1 MRIEQENQT
10 VFVSTGSVPI
20 RLEAPTIVFVHGA
33 GHDHSVWTM
42 YSRFFVR
49 KGYNAIAVDLPGHGQ
64 SDGQPLGTIS
74 DMSVWVANI
83 LRLLNIQKTVL
94 VGHSM
99 GSLVAAQLAADR
111 PSVCESIV
119 MLGVSMPMPVSD
131 VLMSAAAGGQHAAFD
146 MANFWSHAKRSDS
159 RSNPGVWKFGLN
171 NRLMERNGTDAFY
184 TDLQAC
190 NSFSALAT
198 LEVPSLLILGEFD
211 QMTPYKSG
219 VQVGATFCSQIVKI
233 DGAGHAMLTEQPN
246 KVLDALWNF
255 VDL

>member
-1 MRIEQENQT
+1 
-10 VFVSTGSVPI
+10 
-20 RLEAPTIVFVHGA
+20 
-33 GHDHSVWTM
+33 
-42 YSRFFVR
+42 
-49 KGYNAIAVDLPGHGQ
+49 
-64 SDGQPLGTIS
+64 
-74 DMSVWVANI
+74 
-83 LRLLNIQKTVL
+83 
-94 VGHSM
+94 
-99 GSLVAAQLAADR
+99 
-111 PSVCESIV
+111 
-119 MLGVSMPMPVSD
+119 MPMPVSD

-146 MANFWSHAKRSDS
+146 MANYWSHAKQSDS
-159 RSNPGVWKFGLN
+159 RSNPGVWKYGLN

-219 VQVGATFCSQIVKI
+219 VQVGATFSSQIVKI

>member
-1 MRIEQENQT
+1 MRIEHENQN

-211 QMTPYKSG
+211 QMTPYKAG
-219 VQVGATFCSQIVKI
+219 VQVGVTFSSQIVKI

-246 KVLDALWNF
+246 KVLDALWDF

>member
-1 MRIEQENQT
+1 
-10 VFVSTGSVPI
+10 
-20 RLEAPTIVFVHGA
+20 
-33 GHDHSVWTM
+33 M

-111 PSVCESIV
+111 PYVCERIV

-219 VQVGATFCSQIVKI
+219 VQVGATFSSQIVKI

>member
-1 MRIEQENQT
+1 MRIEHENQT

-42 YSRFFVR
+42 YSSFFVR

-211 QMTPYKSG
+211 QMTPYKAG
-219 VQVGATFCSQIVKI
+219 VQVGVTFSSQIVKI